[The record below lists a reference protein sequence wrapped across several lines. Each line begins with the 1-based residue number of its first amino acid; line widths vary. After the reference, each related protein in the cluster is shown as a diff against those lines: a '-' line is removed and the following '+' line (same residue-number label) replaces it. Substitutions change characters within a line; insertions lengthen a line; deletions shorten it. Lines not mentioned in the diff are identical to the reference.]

1 MDSRIAVLSIIIENQ
16 DSVEALNNFLHESSK
31 YIIGRMGIPC
41 RDKGVFIISVAID
54 APQNVI
60 STLAG
65 KIGRLDGVSIK
76 TAYSN
81 VITSSEG

>member
-16 DSVEALNNFLHESSK
+16 DSVEALNNFLHESSR

-54 APQNVI
+54 APLNVI

-65 KIGRLDGVSIK
+65 KIGRLAGVSIK

>member
-65 KIGRLDGVSIK
+65 KIGRLAGVSIK

-81 VITSSEG
+81 VITSYED

>member
-16 DSVEALNNFLHESSK
+16 DSVEALNNFLHESSR

>member
-16 DSVEALNNFLHESSK
+16 DSVEALNNFLHESSR

-81 VITSSEG
+81 VITPSGN

>member
-16 DSVEALNNFLHESSK
+16 DSVEALNNFLHESSR

-41 RDKGVFIISVAID
+41 RDKGIFIISVAID

-65 KIGRLDGVSIK
+65 KIGRLDGVNIK